1 LLAIQRYLR
10 EKGLD
15 AAVEEFKL
23 EVNKDGSLVQLN
35 YGMFES
41 PRESQECCECRGL
54 ILDSARDWAVV
65 AYPFYRF
72 FNEGEGPAAKI
83 DLANATLQA
92 KEDGSLIT
100 LFWHPYRQCWQPATR
115 GRILADGCVGK
126 NGAKTFA
133 QLFWEAAAGT
143 AITEKN
149 LELFGKRFCYV
160 FELTGPENR
169 VLTSYAKAG
178 LCLIGA
184 RRLEDN
190 LPEVNEALKEM
201 SAVFNVPRPKQY
213 TFNSRDDIQKI
224 LEDFKPTEEGFVL
237 VDYSNLVNGS
247 FPRIKIKNPR
257 YLALKNLLGAG
268 DDDLLN
274 SKRLVELIQSGDISE
289 VLTYFPEYNKQ
300 IAEMLGK
307 MTMLGDEF
315 DFEYSNIRN
324 LGNDRKN
331 YAAEAKKYRYP
342 AVLFNLLDNKV
353 ANGQDYVLKMRP
365 DVLLELMSE
374 KEK

>member
-1 LLAIQRYLR
+1 LLAIQKYLR

-15 AAVEEFKL
+15 AAVEAFKL

-54 ILDSARDWAVV
+54 ILDSARDFEVV
-65 AYPFYRF
+65 AFPFYRF

-83 DLANATLQA
+83 DLANAVLQE
-92 KEDGSLIT
+92 KRDGSLLQ

-115 GRILADGCVGK
+115 GRILADGTVGK

-133 QLFWEAAAGT
+133 QLFWGAASAYEM
-143 AITEKN
+143 TEDN
-149 LELFGKRFCYV
+149 LNPDLCYV

-169 VLTSYAKAG
+169 VLTSYAKAE
-178 LCLIGA
+178 LCLIGI
-184 RRLEDN
+184 RN
-190 LPEVNEALKEM
+190 LKTLNEYGNNALDEFAKI
-201 SAVFNVPRPKQY
+201 FNVPRPKQY
-213 TFNSRDDIQKI
+213 TFNSRDDIEKI
-224 LEDFKPTEEGFVL
+224 LTDFKPTEEGFVL
-237 VDYSNLVNGS
+237 VDYSNQVNGN

-274 SKRLVELIQSGDISE
+274 SKRLVELIQSGDMQE
-289 VLTYFPEYNKQ
+289 VLTYFPEYSKQ
-300 IAEMLGK
+300 IQTMQENLDKLGS
-307 MTMLGDEF
+307 EF

-324 LGNDRKN
+324 LGNDRKT

-342 AVLFNLLDNKV
+342 AVLFNLLDGKV
-353 ANGQDYVLKMRP
+353 ANGKDYVLKMRP
-365 DVLLELMSE
+365 DVLLELLSE